1 MAKCGIIRRVA
12 NYLADILTLTRIFLA
27 VFLLII
33 VIIGMKA
40 EWALIVFAIG
50 ELTDAFDGTCSKKW
64 PFPKGKEPKYR
75 KYAEK
80 YDIFA
85 DVFLMS
91 MMALY
96 VVVRV
101 NPWMWLV
108 LIIISVI
115 CLVIELVAYHR
126 LMGHPND
133 CSPKSLYAK
142 NPEFAEKLLLARRK
156 LLYLPS
162 IAVAIILTLFATSWP
177 IEAKWIILGVTAAE
191 GIFLWF
197 FLRARRKKV
206 ARD

>member
-1 MAKCGIIRRVA
+1 MAKYGIMRRA
-12 NYLADILTLTRIFLA
+12 ASYLADTLTLIRVFLA
-27 VFLLII
+27 IFLLII
-33 VIIGMKA
+33 VILGMKA

-85 DVFLMS
+85 DVFLIS
-91 MMALY
+91 MVALY

-101 NPWMWLV
+101 NPWLWLV
-108 LIIISVI
+108 LIVVAII
-115 CLVIELVAYHR
+115 CTVIELIAYHR
-126 LMGHPND
+126 FMGHPDD

-142 NPEFAEKLLLARRK
+142 NPEFTEKLLLARRK

-162 IAVAIILTLFATSWP
+162 IALAIVLTLFATSWP

>member
-1 MAKCGIIRRVA
+1 MAKRGTIKRVA
-12 NYLADILTLTRIFLA
+12 CYLADILTLTRIFLA
-27 VFLLII
+27 VFLLFI
-33 VIIGMKA
+33 VIFNFKA

-64 PFPKGKEPKYR
+64 PFEKGKEPKYR

-85 DVFLMS
+85 DVFLIS

-108 LIIISVI
+108 LIAVAVNCTIV
-115 CLVIELVAYHR
+115 ELIAYHR
-126 LMGHPND
+126 IMGHPND
-133 CSPKSLYAK
+133 CSPNSLYAK
-142 NPEFAEKLLLARRK
+142 NPRFAEKLLLARRT
-156 LLYLPS
+156 LVYLPS
-162 IAVAIILTLFATSWP
+162 IAAAIVLTLFATSWP
-177 IEAKWIILGVTAAE
+177 IEAKWIVLGVTFAE
-191 GIFLWF
+191 AVFLWF
-197 FLRARRKKV
+197 FLKARRNKV

>member
-1 MAKCGIIRRVA
+1 MAKYGIMRRA
-12 NYLADILTLTRIFLA
+12 ASYLADILTLIRIFLA
-27 VFLLII
+27 VFLLVI
-33 VIIGMKA
+33 VILGMKA

-64 PFPKGKEPKYR
+64 PFPKGREPKYR

-108 LIIISVI
+108 LIVVAVI
-115 CLVIELVAYHR
+115 CTIIELVAYHR
-126 LMGHPND
+126 FMGHPDD

-142 NPEFAEKLLLARRK
+142 NPEFTEKLLLARRK

-162 IAVAIILTLFATSWP
+162 IALAIVLTLFATSWP
-177 IEAKWIILGVTAAE
+177 IEAKWIILGVAAAE